1 MFIYAILLKMLSAII
16 ALVLLMIIL
25 SVAYVVLISPLL
37 SIIDDTAHDIMRI
50 PERVRMMAA
59 KSNID
64 RLVDVVDVF
73 DEDGN
78 FTPEYEALNGYERD
92 YMFRAWSKKMAD
104 EVIHNAPYM
113 SIDLPAAELVDIRNY
128 YSSAYLT
135 YDDERLRELA
145 SEAEALV
152 MERARMSAVTKK
164 QVKANENAARAL
176 LASVAVAPV
185 ITVGTMLSTKRRR

>member
-1 MFIYAILLKMLSAII
+1 MIIYAIFLKAISAIVFGI
-16 ALVLLMIIL
+16 VFIIVL
-25 SVAYVVLISPLL
+25 SVAYAAVISPLL
-37 SIIDDTAHDIMRI
+37 SIVDDTVHDIARI
-50 PERVRMMAA
+50 PERIRLRITR
-59 KSNID
+59 SGID
-64 RLVDVVDVF
+64 RIVDIVDVF
-73 DEDGN
+73 DEEGN

-104 EVIHNAPYM
+104 DVIRNAPYM
-113 SIDLPAAELVDIRNY
+113 SIDLPATELVDIRNY

-135 YDDERLRELA
+135 YDDERLRDLA

-176 LASVAVAPV
+176 LASVAIAPV